1 MTAKD
6 GGRWRMWLGPLNVVL
21 AVVNAT
27 LAVMAFAAHDW
38 LWFAVDASL
47 ALALGVMAVLTW

>member
-1 MTAKD
+1 
-6 GGRWRMWLGPLNVVL
+6 MWLGPLNVVL